1 MASRSTASLKNAFPV
16 LNNRA
21 SKTIPVNAST
31 LRVNIS
37 TSASCLQGGCAIFSA
52 TVFGNQEGFGREKND
67 GNVST
72 AMVSSSHRIGRALAG
87 LQKLA
92 FGICFNPAD
101 SARVLIVKGRHKM
114 NIRCLIAWLALG
126 LFATAGC
133 VGPKVQT
140 DFDPAAEF
148 SGFHT
153 YAFTG
158 MTDRDQGGVLDNS
171 LLRKRIEE
179 MVGQQLTAKGLRQ
192 VGLEDHPDLLVHFWV
207 GVKDKQQVES
217 TGVMGGGYGGGY
229 GWRTGY
235 YGGNVTTFQYQ
246 EGTLVVD
253 LAESSKKELVWRAT
267 IVGTLA
273 DSSEKNVEIAKA
285 GVAKAFE
292 DYPPAKKK

>member
-1 MASRSTASLKNAFPV
+1 MVISFGPR
-16 LNNRA
+16 
-21 SKTIPVNAST
+21 I
-31 LRVNIS
+31 RV
-37 TSASCLQGGCAIFSA
+37 
-52 TVFGNQEGFGREKND
+52 
-67 GNVST
+67 
-72 AMVSSSHRIGRALAG
+72 ALAS
-87 LQKLA
+87 LQKLV

-101 SARVLIVKGRHKM
+101 SARVFMVRGRDKM

-126 LFATAGC
+126 LFASGGC

-140 DFDPAAEF
+140 DFDPSAEF
-148 SGFHT
+148 SAFHT
-153 YAFTG
+153 FAFTG
-158 MTDRDQGGVLDNS
+158 VTDRDQGGVLDNS

-179 MVGQQLTAKGLRQ
+179 MVGQQLTAKGLQQ
-192 VGLEDHPDLLVHFWV
+192 VGLEDHSDLLVHFWV

-217 TGVMGGGYGGGY
+217 TGVRGGGYGGGY

-235 YGGNVTTFQYQ
+235 YGGTVTTFQYQ
-246 EGTLVVD
+246 EGTLIVD